1 MVNSETY
8 NCHKWRK
15 THMWGLSSKPHMY
28 PDQIQSSKNTVEG
41 EKEEYRARSQGETYK
56 HDSSDYEL
64 LPI

>member
-8 NCHKWRK
+8 NCRKWRK
-15 THMWGLSSKPHMY
+15 TCMWGLSSKQDMY
-28 PDQIQSSKNTVEG
+28 PNQIQGSENTVEG
-41 EKEEYRARSQGETYK
+41 GKKEYRARRQGETYK